1 MPSLDQSIP
10 RLGAQR
16 RLFGMK
22 RFQLLGGL
30 LFAILLPAL
39 VRMSDGGIAIF
50 SESNMQ
56 TTLVAACCAHVLGYI
71 TYRKLGTVPGI
82 AGAGSILPT
91 FALAYGSIFL
101 IIFFWRLDYSR
112 FQAAGS
118 FVMSTLWYFG
128 MSIVS
133 RRVAPRELAVVPGG
147 AVDVLTGITGIVW
160 HRVLVPTA
168 RPAGVSG
175 IVVDLRADLS
185 DDWERFITDAAL
197 AGIPVYHLKQVLES
211 LTGRTDIEHLSENTL
226 GSLNPNML
234 YLKVKELLDWVCAFL
249 ALIALSPFLLMIG
262 LAIRLDSPGPALF
275 RQQRMGY
282 RGQLFYMIKFRT
294 MRAEQTTGPTREAA
308 VTKDNDARIT
318 RLGRFLRRTRLDELP
333 QAVNILR
340 GEMSWIGPRP
350 EAMALS
356 ELYEERLPFYRY
368 RHIVRPGITGWAQV
382 NQGHVSSVDE
392 VLSKLHYDFY
402 YIKNFSPW
410 LDVVIVLRT
419 IKTMLTGF
427 GAK

>member
-1 MPSLDQSIP
+1 MPPLDQSTP

-16 RLFGMK
+16 GLFGIM

-30 LFAILLPAL
+30 AFAILLPAVL
-39 VRMSDGGIAIF
+39 RMSNGGVSIF
-50 SESNMQ
+50 SEPNMQ
-56 TTLVAACCAHVLGYI
+56 TTLVAAFCAHLLGYL

-82 AGAGSILPT
+82 AGAGSIFPT
-91 FALAYGSIFL
+91 FALAYGSVFL

-112 FQAAGS
+112 FQAASS

-133 RRVAPRELAVVPGG
+133 RRFAPRELAIVPGG
-147 AVDVLTGITGIVW
+147 AVDVLTEIRDIVW
-160 HRVLVPTA
+160 HRVRAPTVP
-168 RPAGVSG
+168 PAGVSG

-185 DDWERFITDAAL
+185 DDWERFIADAAL
-197 AGIPVYHLKQVLES
+197 AGIPVYHLKQVQES

-234 YLKVKELLDWVCAFL
+234 YLKVKQAMDWSC
-249 ALIALSPFLLMIG
+249 ALIALIGLSPLLLLIG
-262 LAIRLDSPGPALF
+262 LAIRWDSPGPALF

-282 RGQLFYMIKFRT
+282 RGHPFNMMKFRT
-294 MRAEQTTGPTREAA
+294 MRAEQPFRQSREAA
-308 VTKDNDARIT
+308 VTKDNDTRIT

-356 ELYEERLPFYRY
+356 ELYEDKLPFYRY

-410 LDVVIVLRT
+410 LDLVIVLRT